1 MPNSAAEAVLI
12 FPHLAY
18 HGIGFFKQVLAA
30 YYSGK
35 WKIQDAR
42 STSDLLNQQ
51 ELEQVFDAPAK
62 NGFLFDQVYYLT
74 LNQQILDTFT
84 TRRWSSLSA
93 EVKED
98 PIIPGSGTLSLWEEV
113 KARHEQVYQAGK
125 SPLLAED
132 YQAAWA
138 TDASQELL
146 ETFRGQF
153 WQNIQHYPV
162 QEQVKW
168 FFAHANSRPWYD
180 SQRVSIQHL
189 DSIKDLHDGV
199 AIASTLYQQIQEIRK
214 KHSHPDTRFVIHTQF
229 TGWEVI
235 VAWHVLAEAGYL
247 PPNTEFILAYDDK
260 SSLRR
265 RLRDIQIVRK
275 PTNLIGEVR
284 KSLAPPLYVNP
295 ASQPR
300 KIAQKRL
307 ESYVGRGFSI
317 LLLGERGTG
326 KSSYAKEAA
335 ETHDKKH
342 FFAANCASFDNDS
355 KAESELFGYVKG
367 AFTGADKDK
376 SGLLSEANGGILLL
390 DEVHHLSKA
399 VQAKLNRAIATDS
412 SGNFLIRRMGAQK
425 EEKVKLTLIFAS
437 NLPVQELRMR
447 LLPDFF
453 DRICQYVIEIPPLRN
468 TRDDLEADWKSVWA
482 KMRFPSPCPED
493 ANLFVWLRTQPL
505 FGNYRDLEKIA
516 INYQDFQE
524 MDDEIKAHTMAKN
537 AFEYARQQFERY
549 IAPDEETLNEHPYFA
564 LSRTMTEMEA
574 HFQKD
579 LARWATSTYGN
590 YQKAAFAL
598 SCTVNTLK
606 NWANK

>member
-1 MPNSAAEAVLI
+1 MSNSAPETVLI

-35 WKIQDAR
+35 WKVQDSRTA
-42 STSDLLNQQ
+42 SDLLNQQ
-51 ELEQVFDAPAK
+51 ALEQVFDDPAK
-62 NGFLFDQVYYLT
+62 KGFLFDQVYYLT
-74 LNQQILDTFT
+74 LSQQILDTFT

-98 PIIPGSGTLSLWEEV
+98 PIIPGSGTLPLWEAV
-113 KARHEQVYQAGK
+113 KARHEQAYQAGQNP
-125 SPLLAED
+125 SLEED
-132 YQAAWA
+132 YQANWA
-138 TDASQELL
+138 TDASPALL
-146 ETFRGQF
+146 EAFRSQF

-180 SQRVSIQHL
+180 SKRVSIQNL
-189 DSIKDLHDGV
+189 GSIKDLHDGV
-199 AIASTLYQQIQEIRK
+199 AIASALYQQMQEIRK

-260 SSLRR
+260 ATLRR

-284 KSLAPPLYVNP
+284 KSLAPPLYLNP
-295 ASQPR
+295 ASRSR

-342 FFAANCASFDNDS
+342 FFAANCASFDDDS
-355 KAESELFGYVKG
+355 KAESELFGHTKN
-367 AFTGADKDK
+367 AFTGANTEKD
-376 SGLLSEANGGILLL
+376 GLLLQAGGGVLLL

-399 VQAKLNRAIATDS
+399 VQAKLNRAIATDNN
-412 SGNFLIRRMGAQK
+412 GNFLIRRMGAQK

-453 DRICQYVIEIPPLRN
+453 DRICQYVIEIPPLRD
-468 TRDDLEADWKSVWA
+468 TRDDLSADWESVWDR
-482 KMRFPSPCPED
+482 MRFTSPCPVD
-493 ANLFVWLRTQPL
+493 AKLLHWLRSQPL
-505 FGNYRDLEKIA
+505 YGNYRDLEKIA
-516 INYQDFQE
+516 INYQDFLV
-524 MDDEIKAHTMAKN
+524 MDEEIRRDLGADN

-549 IAPDEETLNEHPYFA
+549 MAPGEGPQNEHPYFA
-564 LSRTMTEMEA
+564 LSRTMAEMEA

-579 LARWATSTYGN
+579 LVIWAKSAYGS
-590 YQKAAFAL
+590 YQKAAYAL
-598 SCTVNTLK
+598 SCTINTLK
-606 NWANK
+606 NWENK